1 MLLASKPRLFSV
13 GSVFSGQVAVRVVP
27 IDRPFFYRPRVSVG
41 PDCVERPVKQALGP
55 LVRRSVLSESGVNLL
70 GGRDQVLPNT
80 LELTHKFRRRPKKKL
95 QVSVDADTLF
105 DASAK
110 EDLKLGRDVQMVGLD
125 LKNGT
130 IRATRLTVYEGNRP
144 VRM

>member
-27 IDRPFFYRPRVSVG
+27 IDRPFFFRPRVSVG
-41 PDCVERPVKQALGP
+41 PDCVERSVKQALGP

-80 LELTHKFRRRPKKKL
+80 LKLTHKFRRRPKC
-95 QVSVDADTLF
+95 SESGTL
-105 DASAK
+105 
-110 EDLKLGRDVQMVGLD
+110 VV
-125 LKNGT
+125 
-130 IRATRLTVYEGNRP
+130 
-144 VRM
+144 

>member
-1 MLLASKPRLFSV
+1 MLLASEPRLFSV

-41 PDCVERPVKQALGP
+41 PDCVDCVERPVKQALVP

-80 LELTHKFRRRPKKKL
+80 LELTHKFRRRPRIPAYRL
-95 QVSVDADTLF
+95 ALG
-105 DASAK
+105 SA
-110 EDLKLGRDVQMVGLD
+110 
-125 LKNGT
+125 
-130 IRATRLTVYEGNRP
+130 ICI
-144 VRM
+144 